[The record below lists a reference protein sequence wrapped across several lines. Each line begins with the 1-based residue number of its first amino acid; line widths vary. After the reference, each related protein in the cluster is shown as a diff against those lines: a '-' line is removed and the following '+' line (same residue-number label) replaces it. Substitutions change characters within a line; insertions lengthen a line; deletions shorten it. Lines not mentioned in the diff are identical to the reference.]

1 MKKHPLIAPALLA
14 WGTMHAAVA
23 APTDVVPPSSGL
35 YEAVALLAQEHLLP
49 PNAPD
54 VTGLLGVT
62 RRLRTRAELA
72 DLVRQASADKAD
84 ARGRAALAYARNIL
98 APELGSQSGAGAKGA
113 TLGGAGFV
121 QPEIQGRDDQGTHLG
136 ARGYVFARG
145 QAFGSLGRDGAY
157 TVGVTNTYRDTR
169 DHASYTTRLG
179 GTAGGDNPG
188 ILNGVDEAYA
198 TVLGHKGLRLTGG
211 IMRQRWGAGYRGDTL
226 ISDNGPSH
234 PTLEAEIPFS
244 LGHALGDYR
253 FTQYEATYKNVGRT
267 IYQGGRRLEHPIGDR
282 VSVSLEE
289 AYNSN
294 EFKNP
299 SVLFVPFYTFQS
311 KVYKNNLEPT
321 KFNYLADA
329 ELVVR
334 PDGPRGNSRVYG
346 QIVIDDIESPSTI
359 SLGNKVP
366 RKIGYL
372 LGYGQVFPT
381 SGTDV
386 VLEYAH
392 IDRATYT
399 DQFAELAWFDGD
411 LPQGSPVGPNGREVY
426 ARVGQRLTP
435 KLDLSAAFRD
445 RRRVANDFP
454 APTSRSLDLGLAY
467 HLSAAQSVGLQ
478 YSDYREDAY
487 TGLPDALVPAAGGA
501 GSGQNLRRHILG
513 LSFLQG
519 F

>member
-1 MKKHPLIAPALLA
+1 MKKLSLIVPALLVC
-14 WGTMHAAVA
+14 GTMHATLA

-35 YEAVALLAQEHLLP
+35 YEAVSLLAQEHVLP
-49 PNAPD
+49 ADAPD
-54 VTGLLGVT
+54 VSSLLGVT

-72 DLVRQASADKAD
+72 DLVRQASEDKAD

-98 APELGSQSGAGAKGA
+98 APELGNQSGAGPKGT

-121 QPEIQGRDDQGTHLG
+121 QPEVQGRDDQGTNLR
-136 ARGYVFARG
+136 ARGYVFGGG
-145 QAFGSLGRDGAY
+145 QIFGSLGRDGAY
-157 TVGVTNTYRDTR
+157 TVGATNVYRATR
-169 DHASYTTRLG
+169 DHASYTTRAG
-179 GTAGGDNPG
+179 GTGGGDNPG

-211 IMRQRWGAGYRGDTL
+211 LMRQRWGAGYRGDTL
-226 ISDNGPSH
+226 VSDNGPSH
-234 PTLEAEIPFS
+234 LTLQAELPFS
-244 LGHALGDYR
+244 LGHKLGDFR
-253 FTQYEATYKNVGRT
+253 FTQYESTFKNVGHT

-282 VSVSLEE
+282 TTLSLEE

-392 IDRATYT
+392 MDRATYT

-411 LPQGSPVGPNGREVY
+411 LPQGHPVGPNGREVFV
-426 ARVGQRLTP
+426 RVGQRLTP
-435 KLDLSAAFRD
+435 KFDLSAEFRD
-445 RRRVANDFP
+445 RRRVASDFP

-467 HLSAAQSVGLQ
+467 HLSTAQSVGLR

-487 TGLPDALVPAAGGA
+487 TGLPDALVPPAGGA
-501 GSGQNLRRHILG
+501 GSGQNLRRHIIG